1 MIRSLSQNQNA
12 FLFNASRAYHDVVYL
27 FKRIFVGTK
36 KMTLANN
43 SNNHFSSNFKLG
55 ILGGGQLGK
64 MLLYETRKFD
74 VHTKIL
80 EVSNE
85 APCRIACDEF
95 VLGNLMDFDAVY
107 NFGKQVDVLTIEI
120 ENVNLDALE
129 KLEEEGVNVYP
140 QPKALRIIQNKA
152 TQKLFYTDNNI
163 PTAEFSR
170 FAYAS
175 EIKDSIENGGL
186 EFPFVWKA
194 AQFGYDGQGVK
205 VVRSMEDVNG
215 LPAGEC
221 IAEKMIPFKN
231 ELAVIVV
238 RNPSGQV
245 VTYPVVEMEF
255 HPEANQVEYVICP
268 ARIDSNVSKKAQE
281 IALKVSEKIDHIG
294 VLAVEMFQTQ
304 DDQILVNEVAPR
316 PHNSGHY
323 SIEASYTNQFEQHI
337 RAILDLPLGRTDS
350 KVAGIMV
357 NLVGAEGH
365 TGDVV
370 YKSMQEIMAM
380 DGVTP
385 HIYGKKQTRPFRKM
399 GHVTIV
405 NEDISEARLIAQKVK
420 ETIKVISK

>member
-1 MIRSLSQNQNA
+1 MN
-12 FLFNASRAYHDVVYL
+12 Y
-27 FKRIFVGTK
+27 
-36 KMTLANN
+36 
-43 SNNHFSSNFKLG
+43 FSSNFTLG

-64 MLLYETRKFD
+64 MMLYETRKFD
-74 VHTKIL
+74 IKTKVL
-80 EVSNE
+80 DASKD
-85 APCRIACDEF
+85 APCRIACDDF
-95 VLGNLMDFDAVY
+95 VLGSLMDFDAVY
-107 NFGKQVDVLTIEI
+107 DFGKQVDVLTIEI

-129 KLEEEGVNVYP
+129 KLEDEGVKVYP
-140 QPKALRIIQNKA
+140 PTKTLRIIQNKA
-152 TQKLFYTDNNI
+152 TQKNFYTDKGI

-175 EIKDSIENGGL
+175 EIEDAIINGGL

-194 AQFGYDGQGVK
+194 ARFGYDGQGVK
-205 VVRSMEDVNG
+205 VVRSMEDVKG

-268 ARIDSNVSKKAQE
+268 ARIDKIVAEKAQE
-281 IALKVSEKIDHIG
+281 IALKVSEKIGHIG
-294 VLAVEMFQTQ
+294 ILAVEMFQTE
-304 DDQILVNEVAPR
+304 DDKIVVNEVAPR

-370 YKSMQEIMAM
+370 YENIAEIMAM
-380 DGVTP
+380 NGVTP

-405 NEDISEARLIAQKVK
+405 NEDIDEARRVAQEVK
-420 ETIKVISK
+420 ERIKVVSK